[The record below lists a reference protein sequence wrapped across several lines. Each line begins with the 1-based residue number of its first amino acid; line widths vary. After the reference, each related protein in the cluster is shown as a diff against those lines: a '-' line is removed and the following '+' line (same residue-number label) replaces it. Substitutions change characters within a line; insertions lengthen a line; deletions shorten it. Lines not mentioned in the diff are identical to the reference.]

1 MLSATTITSFAS
13 CQWQEV
19 KKHINPNIH
28 TILHAWLNICA
39 IEIPIP
45 PTKVLHFSD
54 MCKQIRLKC
63 RFYLYLNIFGMFFVL
78 FYTKREQFIANLP
91 QKCIFFAI
99 YLVIPQKS
107 STFAED
113 YVWIY
118 V

>member
-1 MLSATTITSFAS
+1 
-13 CQWQEV
+13 
-19 KKHINPNIH
+19 
-28 TILHAWLNICA
+28 
-39 IEIPIP
+39 
-45 PTKVLHFSD
+45 
-54 MCKQIRLKC
+54 
-63 RFYLYLNIFGMFFVL
+63 MFFVL

-107 STFAED
+107 STFAEN